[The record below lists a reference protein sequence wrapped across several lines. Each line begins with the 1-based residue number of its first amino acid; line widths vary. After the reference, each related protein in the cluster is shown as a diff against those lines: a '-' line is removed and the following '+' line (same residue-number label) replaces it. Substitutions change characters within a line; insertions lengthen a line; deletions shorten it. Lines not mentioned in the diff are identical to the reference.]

1 MSITVIGLGPGN
13 GRYLTRSAWDQLASA
28 ETVYLRTRR
37 HPAVY
42 DLPPTV
48 QPISFDHLYET
59 ADQFEDV
66 YRQIVAELIRLAQA
80 DDVIYAVP
88 GHPLMGESTVTQLL
102 AAAERHGIEVQ
113 IEPGVSFV
121 EPVLTAV
128 RADGLDGMQLF
139 DAIDLVT
146 YHVPPLNP
154 DVPLLLGQVYSHL
167 LAGELKMT
175 LMTLYPDEHP
185 VQLVHAAGT
194 SDEFVETVPLYAID
208 HSERIDHLTSLY
220 VPALPFAASLPALAE
235 TVATLRAPGGCPW
248 DQEQTPQSLRD
259 GFLEEASEVLEALD
273 QSDELGLREELG
285 DVFYHLV
292 MQIQMASEDE
302 IFRLTDVLAGIDAKL
317 KRRHP
322 HVWGDWDVADSD
334 EVVRNW
340 EMLKQEEK
348 KQTRNSLLDGIPL
361 TLPALARSQKIQS
374 RVKKVGF
381 DWPHI
386 DGVYEKL
393 SEEIEELRG
402 ANDAGERAA
411 ELGDILF
418 VIVNLAKWLG
428 VDAESALRE
437 ANLRFTRRF
446 QVVEQLAAERGVD
459 LPTLSLEELEVL
471 WQEAKTKLSRYS

>member
-13 GRYLTRSAWDQLASA
+13 GRNLTRSAWDQLANA

-59 ADQFEDV
+59 AERFEDV
-66 YRQIVAELIRLAQA
+66 YRQIVADLIRLAQA

-88 GHPLMGESTVTQLL
+88 GHPLMGESTVLQLL
-102 AAAERHGIEVQ
+102 VEAETHGIDVQ

-128 RADGLDGMQLF
+128 RADGLNGMQLF
-139 DAIDLVT
+139 DAIDLVA

-154 DVPLLLGQVYSHL
+154 DVPLLLGQVYSRL

-175 LMTLYPDEHP
+175 LMTLYPDEHT

-194 SDEFVETVPLYAID
+194 SDEYVETVPLYAID
-208 HSERIDHLTSLY
+208 HSEHIDHLTSLY

-259 GFLEEASEVLEALD
+259 GFLEEANEVLEALD
-273 QSDELGLREELG
+273 QYDELGLREELG

-348 KQTRNSLLDGIPL
+348 EHPRDSLLDDIPL

-386 DGVYEKL
+386 DGVYGKL
-393 SEEIEELRG
+393 SEEIEELRD
-402 ANDAGERAA
+402 ANDADERAA

-418 VIVNLAKWLG
+418 VIVNIAKWLG

-446 QVVEQLAAERGVD
+446 QVVEQLAAEQNID
-459 LPTLSLEELEVL
+459 LSTLSLDELEVL
-471 WQEAKTKLSRYS
+471 WQEAKVRLAP